1 MGIAP
6 GLASFVPGCREAVA
20 SCCGTQSVAATPPE
34 STTAEPDFVY
44 AGVVEV
50 QHVQPKSK
58 RRKGLA
64 GRVRSWVQKRR
75 RKKICPT
82 ANEAPLQ
89 DQKKT
94 LKRRENLK
102 ETSPD
107 IEKHVTQYCHRA
119 VQVPQDLSLEHIK
132 DDEPPRDV
140 KKPTVWCYRR
150 PVETPHDLILEDIE
164 DEELPRDEEKPAVSC
179 HRRPVEVPQDLILE
193 DIEDEELPR
202 DEEKPA
208 VSCHRRPVEVLQDL
222 ILEDI
227 EDEELP
233 RDEEK
238 PAVSCHRRPVEVL
251 QDLILEDIE
260 DEELPRDEEKP
271 AVSCHRRPVE
281 VPQDLI
287 LEDIEEEL
295 PRDEEKPAV
304 SCHRRPL
311 EIILEDDEDEDLP
324 RDVDSVTAPNDL
336 PPPEDCRS
344 PKCEEDGEGSSLAVD
359 GMYPQ
364 VAHLLWNKLAVFHI
378 LGSEWILENLN
389 SEEDTFPVSS
399 SDLASTVS
407 QTEEEDLEEEN
418 LYVRLLCLLKKFR
431 FCDFFSINLDMKI

>member
-1 MGIAP
+1 MGNFLGPRA
-6 GLASFVPGCREAVA
+6 GLICAWCREAVA

-150 PVETPHDLILEDIE
+150 PVEVPQDLILEDIEDDELPRDEEKPAVSCHRRPVEVLQDLILEDIE

-208 VSCHRRPVEVLQDL
+208 VSCHRRPVEVPQDL

-227 EDEELP
+227 ED
-233 RDEEK
+233 D
-238 PAVSCHRRPVEVL
+238 
-251 QDLILEDIE
+251 
-260 DEELPRDEEKP
+260 
-271 AVSCHRRPVE
+271 
-281 VPQDLI
+281 
-287 LEDIEEEL
+287 EL

-359 GMYPQ
+359 
-364 VAHLLWNKLAVFHI
+364 
-378 LGSEWILENLN
+378 
-389 SEEDTFPVSS
+389 VSS
-399 SDLASTVS
+399 SDLASTVGLRS

-418 LYVRLLCLLKKFR
+418 LYGISQKRVKSWLGSVFKAKEDDPQGRELLSR
-431 FCDFFSINLDMKI
+431 

>member
-1 MGIAP
+1 MGNFLGPRA
-6 GLASFVPGCREAVA
+6 GLICAWCREAVA

-150 PVETPHDLILEDIE
+150 PVE
-164 DEELPRDEEKPAVSC
+164 
-179 HRRPVEVPQDLILE
+179 VPQDLILE
-193 DIEDEELPR
+193 DIED
-202 DEEKPA
+202 
-208 VSCHRRPVEVLQDL
+208 
-222 ILEDI
+222 
-227 EDEELP
+227 
-233 RDEEK
+233 
-238 PAVSCHRRPVEVL
+238 
-251 QDLILEDIE
+251 
-260 DEELPRDEEKP
+260 
-271 AVSCHRRPVE
+271 
-281 VPQDLI
+281 
-287 LEDIEEEL
+287 EEL

-336 PPPEDCRS
+336 R
-344 PKCEEDGEGSSLAVD
+344 
-359 GMYPQ
+359 
-364 VAHLLWNKLAVFHI
+364 
-378 LGSEWILENLN
+378 
-389 SEEDTFPVSS
+389 
-399 SDLASTVS
+399 
-407 QTEEEDLEEEN
+407 
-418 LYVRLLCLLKKFR
+418 VRISGVL
-431 FCDFFSINLDMKI
+431 

>member
-1 MGIAP
+1 MGNFLGPRA
-6 GLASFVPGCREAVA
+6 GLICAWCREAVA

-132 DDEPPRDV
+132 DDELPRDV
-140 KKPTVWCYRR
+140 EKPTVWCY
-150 PVETPHDLILEDIE
+150 
-164 DEELPRDEEKPAVSC
+164 
-179 HRRPVEVPQDLILE
+179 RRPVEVPQDLILE
-193 DIEDEELPR
+193 DIED
-202 DEEKPA
+202 
-208 VSCHRRPVEVLQDL
+208 
-222 ILEDI
+222 
-227 EDEELP
+227 
-233 RDEEK
+233 
-238 PAVSCHRRPVEVL
+238 
-251 QDLILEDIE
+251 
-260 DEELPRDEEKP
+260 
-271 AVSCHRRPVE
+271 
-281 VPQDLI
+281 
-287 LEDIEEEL
+287 EEL

-324 RDVDSVTAPNDL
+324 RDVDTVTAPNDL

-359 GMYPQ
+359 
-364 VAHLLWNKLAVFHI
+364 
-378 LGSEWILENLN
+378 
-389 SEEDTFPVSS
+389 VSS
-399 SDLASTVS
+399 SDLASTVGLRS
-407 QTEEEDLEEEN
+407 QTEEEDLD
-418 LYVRLLCLLKKFR
+418 VRLLCLLKKFR

>member
-1 MGIAP
+1 MGNFLGPRA
-6 GLASFVPGCREAVA
+6 GLICAWCREAVA

-132 DDEPPRDV
+132 DDELPRDV
-140 KKPTVWCYRR
+140 
-150 PVETPHDLILEDIE
+150 
-164 DEELPRDEEKPAVSC
+164 EKPAVSC

-202 DEEKPA
+202 DEEKRA
-208 VSCHRRPVEVLQDL
+208 
-222 ILEDI
+222 IW
-227 EDEELP
+227 
-233 RDEEK
+233 
-238 PAVSCHRRPVEVL
+238 
-251 QDLILEDIE
+251 
-260 DEELPRDEEKP
+260 
-271 AVSCHRRPVE
+271 
-281 VPQDLI
+281 
-287 LEDIEEEL
+287 
-295 PRDEEKPAV
+295 
-304 SCHRRPL
+304 CHRRPL

-324 RDVDSVTAPNDL
+324 RDVDTVTAPNDL

-359 GMYPQ
+359 
-364 VAHLLWNKLAVFHI
+364 
-378 LGSEWILENLN
+378 
-389 SEEDTFPVSS
+389 VSS
-399 SDLASTVS
+399 SDLASTVGLRS
-407 QTEEEDLEEEN
+407 QTEEEDLD
-418 LYVRLLCLLKKFR
+418 VRLLCLLKKFR

>member
-1 MGIAP
+1 MGNFLGPRA
-6 GLASFVPGCREAVA
+6 GLICAWCREAVA

-150 PVETPHDLILEDIE
+150 PVEIPHDLILEDIE

-208 VSCHRRPVEVLQDL
+208 VSCHRRP
-222 ILEDI
+222 
-227 EDEELP
+227 
-233 RDEEK
+233 
-238 PAVSCHRRPVEVL
+238 
-251 QDLILEDIE
+251 
-260 DEELPRDEEKP
+260 
-271 AVSCHRRPVE
+271 
-281 VPQDLI
+281 
-287 LEDIEEEL
+287 
-295 PRDEEKPAV
+295 
-304 SCHRRPL
+304 L

-336 PPPEDCRS
+336 R
-344 PKCEEDGEGSSLAVD
+344 
-359 GMYPQ
+359 
-364 VAHLLWNKLAVFHI
+364 
-378 LGSEWILENLN
+378 
-389 SEEDTFPVSS
+389 
-399 SDLASTVS
+399 
-407 QTEEEDLEEEN
+407 
-418 LYVRLLCLLKKFR
+418 VRISGVL
-431 FCDFFSINLDMKI
+431 